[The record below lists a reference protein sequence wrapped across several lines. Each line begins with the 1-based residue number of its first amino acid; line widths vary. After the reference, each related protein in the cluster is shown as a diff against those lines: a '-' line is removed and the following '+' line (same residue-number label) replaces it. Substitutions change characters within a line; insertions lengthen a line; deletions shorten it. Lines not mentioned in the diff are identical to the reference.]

1 MATQFSC
8 PSSACKLMLRVK
20 VSYRG
25 HYSTLTLSSLS
36 FKFLIAHIIACWA
49 NEAACVKPIVVH
61 QLHFNLLSRIKTG
74 KCVIEDLHME
84 PLLLTD
90 IVVTSRPPVLPLSN
104 LAAATFLPHTLCVV
118 KAFRANPVGLKSKIS
133 IIAWL
138 VLLVHAVASSNYYIV
153 ASPCELLNIRAV
165 ICKRDRPAIIPNI
178 CFRNMRD
185 VIKILKWRRQHMAVV
200 DQVTKC
206 HT

>member
-1 MATQFSC
+1 MQESSNLPSCFKVFELQFVST
-8 PSSACKLMLRVK
+8 PS
-20 VSYRG
+20 
-25 HYSTLTLSSLS
+25 
-36 FKFLIAHIIACWA
+36 
-49 NEAACVKPIVVH
+49 IV
-61 QLHFNLLSRIKTG
+61 NLLSNMNYLVF
-74 KCVIEDLHME
+74 CMVIFPNCTSNPAANQKFKALRNNNETIPNFPE
-84 PLLLTD
+84 RNCLLT
-90 IVVTSRPPVLPLSN
+90 
-104 LAAATFLPHTLCVV
+104 
-118 KAFRANPVGLKSKIS
+118 
-133 IIAWL
+133 WL

-206 HT
+206 HA